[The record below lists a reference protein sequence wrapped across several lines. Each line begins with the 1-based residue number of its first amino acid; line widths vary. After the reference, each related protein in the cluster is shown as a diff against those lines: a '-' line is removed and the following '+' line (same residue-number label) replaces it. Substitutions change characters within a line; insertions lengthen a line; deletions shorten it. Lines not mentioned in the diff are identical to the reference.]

1 MTTKA
6 RALKNAKTYQERLN
20 KAERAAT
27 QAAAERDATVLEAQ
41 EAGATYAEI
50 QAATGLSTARVTQ
63 VLRRQRQA
71 KDGLPPYVNR

>member
-1 MTTKA
+1 MTKT
-6 RALKNAKTYQERLN
+6 RALTNA
-20 KAERAAT
+20 AAT
-27 QAAAERDATVLEAQ
+27 QDRLNRDEQRATESAAKRDKAVLEAQ

-71 KDGLPPYVNR
+71 RVTIHVTD